1 MTRGKK
7 PGGGRFALP
16 EAAKPGKK
24 ATGRQVQ
31 VASAIRQEI
40 GTMLT
45 DGSIKDP
52 RLQLEGKLVTI
63 TDTEITPDLKL
74 ARIYFSVFPSDT
86 EVLKSVL
93 KGLRSASKEMKREIS
108 HRLDLRFTPD
118 LEFRLDESIE
128 EGAKIENLLREIRES
143 EDAEESEDA

>member
-1 MTRGKK
+1 VTRGKK
-7 PGGGRFALP
+7 PGGGRFELP
-16 EAAKPGKK
+16 EAARPGKK

-74 ARIYFSVFPSDT
+74 ARVYFSVFPSDAET
-86 EVLKSVL
+86 LKNVL
-93 KGLRSASKEMKREIS
+93 KGLRSAARQMKREVS
-108 HRLDLRFTPD
+108 DRLGLRFTPD
-118 LEFRLDESIE
+118 LEFRLDASIE
-128 EGAKIENLLREIRES
+128 EGAKIESILREIRDS
-143 EDAEESEDA
+143 EDSDEQA